1 MLCCLRSP
9 SFAHSHY
16 VSISLFILLRRHS
29 FVARD
34 PSMGQI
40 ATEFNEGD
48 AERGSLSWPFSLSP
62 CTRARS
68 PSIPPSFHFSVANR
82 ERLRLPPLPCRLRSL
97 ARIPTHAGRTVA
109 VVGLLLDG
117 VERVRVLL
125 RPPLRSR
132 RRRHE
137 YCTVLPPRGRLGKC
151 SLQQGRATVTTAAAG
166 RPTDRQTVEGAVVS
180 ALSPVTHSLAR
191 SLTHSAPPDS
201 RLIFAE
207 NDDDAAAGGR
217 GRSGRLDGSRRRSMY
232 G

>member
-16 VSISLFILLRRHS
+16 VSISLFILLRRYS

-151 SLQQGRATVTTAAAG
+151 SIRAEPPRRLRRPAG
-166 RPTDRQTVEGAVVS
+166 RQTDRQLKEQLS
-180 ALSPVTHSLAR
+180 ALYHLSLTRSLAHSLTPLR
-191 SLTHSAPPDS
+191 PTLV
-201 RLIFAE
+201 
-207 NDDDAAAGGR
+207 
-217 GRSGRLDGSRRRSMY
+217 
-232 G
+232 

>member
-1 MLCCLRSP
+1 
-9 SFAHSHY
+9 
-16 VSISLFILLRRHS
+16 
-29 FVARD
+29 
-34 PSMGQI
+34 MGQI
-40 ATEFNEGD
+40 ATEVNEGD

-132 RRRHE
+132 RR
-137 YCTVLPPRGRLGKC
+137 
-151 SLQQGRATVTTAAAG
+151 AAAMSIV
-166 RPTDRQTVEGAVVS
+166 RCCPREGAS
-180 ALSPVTHSLAR
+180 E
-191 SLTHSAPPDS
+191 SAPS
-201 RLIFAE
+201 NRAE
-207 NDDDAAAGGR
+207 PP
-217 GRSGRLDGSRRRSMY
+217 
-232 G
+232 